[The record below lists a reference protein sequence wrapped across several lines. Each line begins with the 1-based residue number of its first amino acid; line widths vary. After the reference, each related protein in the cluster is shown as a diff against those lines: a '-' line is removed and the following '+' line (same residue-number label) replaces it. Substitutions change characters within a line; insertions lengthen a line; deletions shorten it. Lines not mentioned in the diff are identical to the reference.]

1 MPGMITAYKAH
12 IQTVQRELAR
22 KVLDNASGA
31 MISSDEQ
38 IENINGLIQ
47 ILENKEIFNRP
58 KEIATK
64 LTEAIGADLVF

>member
-1 MPGMITAYKAH
+1 
-12 IQTVQRELAR
+12 
-22 KVLDNASGA
+22 

-38 IENINGLIQ
+38 IENINGLLQ